1 MDSGIRIHD
10 SVINTFSEMKLLS
23 TKSGRKFLR
32 LCISEDGKHVI
43 EDLQFDIQQEKC
55 EDKCEDHF
63 LNFLK
68 HLRNDSACVLIYD
81 VSYETKNSLIKE
93 DLVFVQWCPDQA
105 PRKERMQLTT
115 TIRLLKEK
123 LDGIKASFQLNS
135 RDDISRV
142 ILAEKLGPDVV
153 KVEGVAV

>member
-1 MDSGIRIHD
+1 MDSGILIHD
-10 SVINTFSEMKLLS
+10 SVLNTFSEMKLLS

-32 LCISEDGKHVI
+32 LCISEDGKFIV

-55 EDKCEDHF
+55 DDDY

-68 HLRNDSACVLIYD
+68 HLRSDTACVLIYD

-93 DLVFVQWCPDQA
+93 DLVFVQWCPVNA
-105 PRKERMQLTT
+105 PGKQKIQLTT

-123 LDGIKASFQLNS
+123 LNGIKTSLQLNGL
-135 RDDISRV
+135 DDISRV

-153 KVEGVAV
+153 KIEGVAV